1 MALNIKDPVTDRL
14 ARELAALTGESITL
28 ALRRALEQRLEAER
42 RKATRS
48 HRDLTSIIERG
59 RARTIL
65 DHRPEAEILGLGDD
79 GLPG

>member
-28 ALRRALEQRLEAER
+28 ALRRALEQRLKVER
-42 RKATRS
+42 GKAMRS
-48 HRDLTSIIERG
+48 HRDLTGIIERG

-65 DHRPEAEILGLGDD
+65 DDRPEAEILGLDDD

>member
-28 ALRRALEQRLEAER
+28 ALRRALEQRLKVER
-42 RKATRS
+42 RKAIRS
-48 HRDLTSIIERG
+48 NRDLTGIIERG
-59 RARTIL
+59 RARAIL
-65 DHRPEAEILGLGDD
+65 DDRPEAEILGLDDD